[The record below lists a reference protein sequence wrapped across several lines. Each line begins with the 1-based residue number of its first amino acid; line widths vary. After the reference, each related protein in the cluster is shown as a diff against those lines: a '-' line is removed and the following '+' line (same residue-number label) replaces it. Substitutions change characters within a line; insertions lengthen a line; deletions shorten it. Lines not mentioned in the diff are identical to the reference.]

1 MKTEVIRNPA
11 ADDIRRAGEII
22 KSGRLVAFPTETVY
36 GLGANALDAD
46 AAKKIYAAKGRPSD
60 NPLIIHLADA
70 SDAVEYA
77 HTIPAFD
84 LLAKRFMPG
93 PLTVILPKRD
103 NIPNEVTGGLNSVA
117 IRVPVHPTANA
128 LIRAAGVPIA
138 APSAN
143 ISGRPSPTRTEHV
156 VRDMNGRIDM
166 IIGGGDCDVGV
177 ESTIISLATE
187 TPCVLRPG
195 KITVEE
201 LKEVIPNVIL
211 SSAVMGKY
219 EGAPLSPG
227 MRYKHYSPC
236 ASVIVL
242 EGDYNKIVEFL
253 SDKPYAGKLCFEG
266 DTEIKAMPN
275 ALVCGSE
282 ENAESQAKLL
292 FALLREFD
300 EKPEIKE
307 IYARMP
313 QSRGVGL
320 AVFNR
325 LIRAAGFTT
334 ITF

>member
-1 MKTEVIRNPA
+1 MITEIIRTPDVA
-11 ADDIRRAGEII
+11 SLLRAGEIL
-22 KSGRLVAFPTETVY
+22 KNGGLVAFPTETVY

-70 SDAVEYA
+70 ADAKKYA
-77 HTIPAFD
+77 YTTPAFD
-84 LLAKRFMPG
+84 ALAERFMPG

-103 NIPNEVTGGLNSVA
+103 NIPREVTGGLDSVA
-117 IRVPVHPTANA
+117 IRVPIHPTANA
-128 LIRAAGVPIA
+128 LIRAAGVPVA

-156 VRDMNGRIDM
+156 IADMDGRIDM
-166 IIGGGDCDVGV
+166 IIGGDDCEVGV

-201 LKEVIPNVIL
+201 LREVLPEVIL

-227 MRYKHYSPC
+227 MRYKHYSPS
-236 ASVIVL
+236 AAVTVL
-242 EGDYNKIVEFL
+242 DGDYDSIVGFL
-253 SDKPYAGKLCFEG
+253 SQRPEAGKLCFEG
-266 DTEIKAMPN
+266 DTEIRSMPN

-282 ENAESQAKLL
+282 SDAESQARLL

-300 EKPEIKE
+300 ENPEIKE
-307 IYARMP
+307 IYARLP
-313 QSRGVGL
+313 QSDGVGL

-325 LIRAAGFTT
+325 LIRAAGFTV
-334 ITF
+334 ITL